1 MDFSIF
7 FNVCSVREASP
18 YSEHMNVYMFGSLS
32 VCLRMCVYV
41 CVYERKREGEREIE
55 KSEGVHVC

>member
-1 MDFSIF
+1 M
-7 FNVCSVREASP
+7 CSVREASP